1 MKYGY
6 QTPLGAKI
14 YLEFLASQD
23 GLIQQNVLYKAVAD
37 RLPQDR
43 NLKILDAACGTG
55 WLAGR
60 LAESF
65 GQVSGCDSS
74 QELLSSAKTIWPR
87 LEFQTADLEQ
97 PLPYP
102 SDCFDFVIL
111 NMAAPDMKN
120 LSAAFANLSCITKP
134 GGRLIVTAPNPEL
147 TYPAAVWKR
156 SWLDILLFR
165 KPKLIKKMPPKSGS
179 LIQREFIPKSLR
191 LDSYYYSLDD
201 YMKAANNAG
210 FSRKLTQQLRSESDS
225 PDFDLAY
232 RLYRHPLLL
241 LLEFEKSVQ

>member
-1 MKYGY
+1 M
-6 QTPLGAKI
+6 GAKI
-14 YLEFLASQD
+14 YQEFLASRD
-23 GLIQQNVLYKAVAD
+23 GLIQQNVLYTAIVKL
-37 RLPQDR
+37 LPENR

-60 LAESF
+60 LAENFTQISA
-65 GQVSGCDSS
+65 CDCSK
-74 QELLSSAKTIWPR
+74 ELLAAATAAWPR
-87 LEFQTADLEQ
+87 LEFKIADLEQ

-102 SDCFDFVIL
+102 SNYFDFVIL
-111 NMAAPDMKN
+111 NMAAPDLKN
-120 LSAAFANLSCITKP
+120 LSAAFANLSRITKP

-165 KPKLIKKMPPKSGS
+165 KPKLIKKIPPKSGN
-179 LIQREFIPKSLR
+179 LIQREFVPKSLR

-232 RLYRHPLLL
+232 RLYRYPLLL